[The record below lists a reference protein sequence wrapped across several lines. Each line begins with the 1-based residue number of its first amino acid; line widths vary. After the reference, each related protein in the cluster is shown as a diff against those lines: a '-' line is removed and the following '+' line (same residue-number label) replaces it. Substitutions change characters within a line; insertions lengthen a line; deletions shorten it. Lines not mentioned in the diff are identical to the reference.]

1 MTSIA
6 AVKESPK
13 LKIGDRID
21 IIKNK
26 RMFSLVFPLSIL
38 IFLIVSFGAATG
50 GEFFKGTVLKGIFDQ
65 ALIIGTMA
73 TAVSFIY
80 TTGNLDISVGSV
92 MGLGAVAGALVYSS
106 TGNIILMILA
116 AMIVSILLMLFNC
129 TLSVVLNIKTT
140 MVAIVVMQLYSAII
154 SEIVG
159 ADTLKVDFK
168 ICKMLENGG
177 FRYGAFICYFI
188 LCLLVFHY
196 TSVGRQ
202 LRFIGGNE
210 KCAKQTGMNPKR
222 AVYLS
227 FLMAG
232 IGVGIA
238 AVFTIIRTGS
248 VGNSTGNGMGM
259 DVMLATVLGGM
270 SIFGGAKSNT
280 YSGIIGALT
289 VSALNKGLLMLGVS
303 STVIQGVRGVVF
315 LLLVFLN
322 SERPSTLPS
331 REQF

>member
-168 ICKMLENGG
+168 ICKMLENG
-177 FRYGAFICYFI
+177 
-188 LCLLVFHY
+188 
-196 TSVGRQ
+196 
-202 LRFIGGNE
+202 
-210 KCAKQTGMNPKR
+210 
-222 AVYLS
+222 
-227 FLMAG
+227 
-232 IGVGIA
+232 
-238 AVFTIIRTGS
+238 
-248 VGNSTGNGMGM
+248 
-259 DVMLATVLGGM
+259 
-270 SIFGGAKSNT
+270 
-280 YSGIIGALT
+280 
-289 VSALNKGLLMLGVS
+289 
-303 STVIQGVRGVVF
+303 
-315 LLLVFLN
+315 
-322 SERPSTLPS
+322 
-331 REQF
+331 